1 MYQYNMMSTNQTES
15 KKTSSNKP
23 IQLGLCC
30 LNMTLRGQKPTVF
43 TSRKMVVKS
52 IIEQGIDPLKEK
64 IVQNLNDLIKMIE
77 WNEQN
82 GIKVFRLSSELFPH
96 KTNPLV
102 PSYTFDFAESFLSLR
117 NQFFIKFSYS
127 PNGKYQCVVSF
138 STGFDP
144 LIFEIGLINCSGLN
158 ELPQFSH

>member
-1 MYQYNMMSTNQTES
+1 MQVYYFKEILVIKKLFKIENFFNVLKICININDVNKRNRI

-64 IVQNLNDLIKMIE
+64 
-77 WNEQN
+77 
-82 GIKVFRLSSELFPH
+82 
-96 KTNPLV
+96 
-102 PSYTFDFAESFLSLR
+102 SFK
-117 NQFFIKFSYS
+117 I
-127 PNGKYQCVVSF
+127 
-138 STGFDP
+138 
-144 LIFEIGLINCSGLN
+144 
-158 ELPQFSH
+158 